1 MAQEESR
8 QEMTKS
14 YEEESHSPPRINP
27 LDRGV
32 EELEKEIKCL
42 KEKQNE
48 TKNLKKLENLKK

>member
-1 MAQEESR
+1 
-8 QEMTKS
+8 MTKS